1 MFIKRLNKN
10 KKGFT
15 LVELLIVVAILGILA
30 AVGIVSFGGF
40 LGSSKENATKT
51 NHSNIVSFV
60 TAQLTKCSLTDT
72 LSLVDAN
79 GAAVSGGVACS
90 GSASTLATAF
100 KVHFD
105 GSQFKNP
112 YTSTNNALGT
122 GTSCGSTLGQTD
134 ISASGSVISVY
145 TLYKASTACLT
156 ASITK
161 E

>member
-1 MFIKRLNKN
+1 MFIKKINKN
-10 KKGFT
+10 RKGFT

-72 LSLVDAN
+72 LSLVKAD
-79 GAAVSGGVACS
+79 GSAVSVACS
-90 GSASTLATAF
+90 GDASALETAF

-112 YTSTNNALGT
+112 YTSTNNAMGT
-122 GTSCGSTLGQTD
+122 GSSCGSTLGQSD
-134 ISASGSVISVY
+134 ISASGSVISIH

>member
-40 LGSSKENATKT
+40 LGSAKENSTKT

-72 LSLVDAN
+72 LSLVNAS
-79 GAAVSGGVACS
+79 GSAVSVACS
-90 GSASTLATAF
+90 GDASTLATAF

-112 YTSTNNALGT
+112 YTSTSNAMGT
-122 GTSCGSTLGQTD
+122 GSSCPSTLGQSD
-134 ISASGSVISVY
+134 ISASGSVISIY
-145 TLYKASTACLT
+145 TMYKASTACLT

>member
-1 MFIKRLNKN
+1 MFIKKINKN

-60 TAQLTKCSLTDT
+60 TAQITKCSLTDK
-72 LSLVDAN
+72 LDLVGTN

-90 GSASTLATAF
+90 GDAAALATAF
-100 KVHFD
+100 KNHFE

-112 YTSTNNALGT
+112 YTSTSNAVNSGN
-122 GTSCGSTLGQTD
+122 SCSSTLGQTD
-134 ISASGSVISVY
+134 ISGSGNVISVY
-145 TLYKASTACLT
+145 TMYKASTACLT

>member
-1 MFIKRLNKN
+1 MFIKRINQD

-40 LGSSKENATKT
+40 LGSAKENGTKT

-72 LSLVDAN
+72 LSLVNAS
-79 GAAVSGGVACS
+79 GSAVSVACS
-90 GSASTLATAF
+90 GDASTLATAF

-105 GSQFKNP
+105 DLLMFFN
-112 YTSTNNALGT
+112 TNLF
-122 GTSCGSTLGQTD
+122 
-134 ISASGSVISVY
+134 
-145 TLYKASTACLT
+145 
-156 ASITK
+156 
-161 E
+161 

>member
-40 LGSSKENATKT
+40 LGSAKENATKT
-51 NHSNIVSFV
+51 NHSNVVSFV
-60 TAQLTKCSLTDT
+60 TAQLTKCSLTSN
-72 LSLVDAN
+72 LSLVN
-79 GAAVSGGVACS
+79 AAGTAVTVACS
-90 GSASTLATAF
+90 GDASALATAF
-100 KVHFD
+100 KLHFD

-112 YTSTNNALGT
+112 HNTSVDAMGT
-122 GTSCGSTLGQTD
+122 GNSCPTGTLGQTA
-134 ISASGSVISVY
+134 ISASGSIISIY
-145 TLYKASTACLT
+145 TMYKAGTACLT